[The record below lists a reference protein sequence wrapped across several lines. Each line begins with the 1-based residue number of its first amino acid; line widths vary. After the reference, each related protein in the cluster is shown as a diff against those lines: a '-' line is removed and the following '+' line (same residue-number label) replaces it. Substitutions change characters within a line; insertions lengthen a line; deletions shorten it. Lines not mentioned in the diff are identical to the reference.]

1 MSLPKNF
8 LWGGAVAAHQ
18 IEGGLKETSKGVSIA
33 DVVTGGSNIQPRI
46 ITDGI
51 IEGLYYPD
59 HIAIDFYHHYKED
72 IALFAEMGFKCFRT
86 SIAWTRI
93 FPKGDEKEPN
103 EEGLKFYDDVFDEL
117 LKYKIELIITLSHFE
132 MPYHLAKEYGGFLN
146 RKTIDFFVNYA
157 KICFERYKNKVKY
170 WIPFNEINI
179 QMNTS
184 NDLFGW
190 WDSGV
195 KFTKFDDPLKYM
207 YQCGLYELIAFA
219 KVVKIAHEINPNML
233 IGSMIAMTPYYPYSC
248 KPEEQTLAQEMMHKH
263 LFWSDVQVRGYLPS
277 YILKLFER
285 KKWKLDFTDEDIK
298 ILKEGKADYIAI
310 SYYMSSTLSSTET
323 KDLSKSVDNST
334 LHSVNNPYIK
344 NSDWG
349 WGIDPEGLRYSLNL
363 IYERYELPIFILENG
378 LGAFDVKDEKNQIH
392 DKYRIEY
399 LSSHIKSMKKAAL
412 YDGVELIGYT
422 TWGPID
428 IISCGTGEMKKR
440 YGFIYVDKNDDGTES
455 LKRYKKDSFEW
466 YKKVILS
473 NGEEL

>member
-18 IEGGLKETSKGVSIA
+18 IEGGLKETSKGISIA
-33 DVVTGGSNIQPRI
+33 DVVTGGSNTKPRI

-103 EEGLKFYDDVFDEL
+103 EDGLKFYDDVFDEL
-117 LKYKIELIITLSHFE
+117 LKYKIEPIITLSHFE

-248 KPEEQTLAQEMMHKH
+248 KPEEQTLAQEMMHNH
-263 LFWSDVQVRGYLPS
+263 LFWSDVQVRGHLPS

-363 IYERYELPIFILENG
+363 IYER
-378 LGAFDVKDEKNQIH
+378 
-392 DKYRIEY
+392 
-399 LSSHIKSMKKAAL
+399 
-412 YDGVELIGYT
+412 
-422 TWGPID
+422 
-428 IISCGTGEMKKR
+428 
-440 YGFIYVDKNDDGTES
+440 
-455 LKRYKKDSFEW
+455 
-466 YKKVILS
+466 
-473 NGEEL
+473 